1 MNSPYLHI
9 AGDCVVA
16 SPNGEFE
23 LLKRCIAV
31 LATRPLLRS
40 QRSVNVFEIV
50 IELELQHSTAHSLTG
65 DYTMKLTSLRRAL
78 VAIPAVLTLMAGVA
92 QAQTRE
98 VKIYALGA
106 KSGVVR
112 IFGLNSEAAMKA
124 AAEQINKNGGVTLG
138 DGAKGRLVIEYLDDR
153 CNAEEGINAL
163 RRIAS
168 QPDSFIAVGPTCS
181 NVAEPVFGILQKK
194 AGDASDS
201 GLQFPIY
208 TDVAAKGG
216 LASMSQW
223 AFRNVPSESAMYKS
237 LFEWIKAT
245 YPNVKT
251 IWGGVEKD
259 FAHSNATF
267 NVMKDHASKIG
278 FEVKGQSEWLLAD
291 TAFSTQVR
299 EMRRG
304 ESDLVMISAHP
315 FTTCGVLKEM
325 QRQNVKPKLLVGLT
339 SSSSLETLQGCAVQ
353 AEGMVIP
360 TSFAPVTAEARSAA
374 KAVQA
379 AGANMDL
386 HNAAA
391 WENIFTLKDLIE
403 KSKIMARPDT
413 LQADRNKM
421 REALATMKETN
432 GLLGKI
438 GRTDDREAVKPF
450 LFVQAKKGEWAVAH
464 TPN

>member
-1 MNSPYLHI
+1 MGRH
-9 AGDCVVA
+9 
-16 SPNGEFE
+16 
-23 LLKRCIAV
+23 
-31 LATRPLLRS
+31 ATR
-40 QRSVNVFEIV
+40 
-50 IELELQHSTAHSLTG
+50 TAASLAALGT
-65 DYTMKLTSLRRAL
+65 LTAAALL
-78 VAIPAVLTLMAGVA
+78 VAAPAAA
-92 QAQTRE
+92 QERT
-98 VKIYALGA
+98 VKIYGFGA

-124 AAEQINKNGGVTLG
+124 AAEQINKAGGVTLG
-138 DGAKGRLVIEYLDDR
+138 DGSKAKLAIEYLDDR

-163 RRIAS
+163 RRIAA
-168 QPDSFIAVGPTCS
+168 QNDAFVAVGPTCS

-201 GLQFPIY
+201 GLQFPLY

-237 LFEWIKAT
+237 LFDWIKAT
-245 YPNVKT
+245 RPDIKT
-251 IWGGVEKD
+251 VWGGVEKD

-267 NVMKDHASKIG
+267 NVMKGHAEKTG

-291 TAFSTQVR
+291 TSFSTQVR

-304 ESDLVMISAHP
+304 EADLVMVSAHP

-325 QRQNVKPKLLVGLT
+325 QRQGVKPKMLVGLT
-339 SSSSLETLQGCAVQ
+339 SSSSMETLQGCAAQ
-353 AEGMVIP
+353 AEGLIIP
-360 TSFAPVTAEARSAA
+360 TSFAPVTAEAKKAAEAVSAL
-374 KAVQA
+374 
-379 AGANMDL
+379 GANMDL

-413 LQADRNKM
+413 LQADRQKM
-421 REALATMKETN
+421 REALASMKETS
-432 GLLGKI
+432 GLLGKV

-450 LFVQAKKGEWAVAH
+450 LFVRAQKGAWTVAH
-464 TPN
+464 TPAAN

>member
-1 MNSPYLHI
+1 MKSRAIRRVLSLLPI
-9 AGDCVVA
+9 AA
-16 SPNGEFE
+16 
-23 LLKRCIAV
+23 A
-31 LATRPLLRS
+31 LATGS
-40 QRSVNVFEIV
+40 
-50 IELELQHSTAHSLTG
+50 
-65 DYTMKLTSLRRAL
+65 
-78 VAIPAVLTLMAGVA
+78 A
-92 QAQTRE
+92 QAQNRD
-98 VKIYALGA
+98 VRIYAFGA

-124 AAEQINKNGGVTLG
+124 AAEQINKAGGVTLG
-138 DGAKGRLVIEYLDDR
+138 DGSKGRLVIEYLDDR

-163 RRIAS
+163 RRIAA
-168 QPDSFIAVGPTCS
+168 QNDAFVAVGPTCS
-181 NVAEPVFGILQKK
+181 NVAEPAFGILQKK

-216 LASMSQW
+216 LAGMSQW
-223 AFRNVPSESAMYKS
+223 AFRNVPSESNMYKS

-245 YPNVKT
+245 RPDVKT

-267 NVMKDHASKIG
+267 NVMKGHAEKTG

-291 TAFSTQVR
+291 TSFSTQVR

-304 ESDLVMISAHP
+304 EADLVMISAHP

-325 QRQNVKPKLLVGLT
+325 ARQSVKPKMLVGLT
-339 SSSSLETLQGCAVQ
+339 SSSSMETLQGCAAQ
-353 AEGMVIP
+353 AEGMIIP
-360 TSFAPVTAEARSAA
+360 TSFAPVTAEARNAA

-379 AGANMDL
+379 LGANMDL

-403 KSKIMARPDT
+403 KAKIMAKPDT
-413 LQADRNKM
+413 TQADRNKM
-421 REALATMKETN
+421 REALASMKDTN

-464 TPN
+464 TPK